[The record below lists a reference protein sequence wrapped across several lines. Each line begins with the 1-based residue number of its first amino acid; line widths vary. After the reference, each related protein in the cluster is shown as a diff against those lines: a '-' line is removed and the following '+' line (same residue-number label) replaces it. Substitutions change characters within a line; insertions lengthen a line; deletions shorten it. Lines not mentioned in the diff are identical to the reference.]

1 MTPERRFLLVLMVGT
16 MIAAALTLVVII
28 HLTR

>member
-1 MTPERRFLLVLMVGT
+1 MTPDRRFLLLLMVGT
-16 MIAAALTLVVII
+16 MIVAALALVVII

>member
-1 MTPERRFLLVLMVGT
+1 MTPDRRFLLLLMVGT
-16 MIAAALTLVVII
+16 MIAAAITLVTII

>member
-1 MTPERRFLLVLMVGT
+1 MTPDRRFLLILMVGT
-16 MIAAALTLVVII
+16 MIAAAAALVAII

>member
-1 MTPERRFLLVLMVGT
+1 MTPDRRFLLLLMVGT

-28 HLTR
+28 NLTR